1 MNENIK
7 RYFEQ
12 NKEVCFQRLD
22 DNTAQDLN
30 IDELFCF
37 MDHTKS
43 VIGQQC
49 LYDLLRSIPNENI
62 VAKNEKYIS
71 SVGKDEVKKKKT
83 EKLLSKLNNA
93 DAYYI
98 CSLFQLDHPIIPKS
112 RLNIYRVLQLIPFTC
127 LLLFI
132 ILNSKVA
139 LLLLF
144 LSFII
149 NLIVHYKNK
158 QLSFLY
164 AGSVPQ
170 LLKMLSVV
178 EELFSITR
186 LSHVDIKT
194 ALQNSK
200 ILKKHFSLFRFEAKL
215 DNEIAAIAWLA
226 SEIIR
231 IFFLLEPVA
240 LFRAF
245 SAVNDKKEDIKAIF
259 KYIGYVDILHSIAE
273 FRNEFDDYCIPQYSS
288 TTVLSAKDIYHPLIE
303 NCVKNSFSL
312 EAQSFLVMGSN
323 MSGKTSFMRTVAL
336 NTLTAQTVNICFASY
351 FFMQKQKVWTA
362 ISLGDDILEGVSYY
376 LSEVLRIR
384 SIVEEASIGSN
395 LIIIDELFKG
405 TNTEE
410 RIAISQAILT
420 YLSQNRRN
428 ITMISTHDTQLPEL
442 INTDLFRIIH
452 FNEKIEKGNLSFPYL
467 IQEGKPTSRNAIK
480 ILELYNYPEEI
491 IKEALGKIN
500 KA

>member
-12 NKEVCFQRLD
+12 NKDACFQRLD

-37 MDHTKS
+37 MDRTKS

-49 LYDLLRSIPNENI
+49 LYDLLRSVPEESPVAENE
-62 VAKNEKYIS
+62 VYIS
-71 SVGKDEVKKKKT
+71 SVGEDEAKKRKI
-83 EKLLSKLNNA
+83 EKLLSKLSNS

-98 CSLFQLDHPIIPKS
+98 CSLFQLDHPVIPKS
-112 RLNIYRVLQLIPFTC
+112 RLNVYRMLQLIPFTC

-132 ILNSKVA
+132 IFNSKVA

-149 NLIVHYKNK
+149 NLVVHYKNK

-170 LLKMLSVV
+170 LLKMLNTA
-178 EELFSITR
+178 EELSSVTN
-186 LSHVDIKT
+186 LSHVDIKL
-194 ALQNSK
+194 ALQSTK
-200 ILKKHFSLFRFEAKL
+200 LLKKHFSLFRFEAKL
-215 DNEIAAIAWLA
+215 DNDMALIAWLV
-226 SEIIR
+226 SEIMR

-240 LFRAF
+240 LFKAF
-245 SAVNDKKEDIKAIF
+245 SAVNDKKEDVKAIF

-273 FRNEFDDYCIPQYSS
+273 FRSEFQDYCIPQYSS
-288 TTVLSAKDIYHPLIE
+288 ATVLRAEGMYHPLIE

-312 EAQSFLVMGSN
+312 EGQSFLVMGSN

-336 NTLTAQTVNICFASY
+336 NVLTAQTVNMCFASH
-351 FFMQKQKVWTA
+351 FSLQKQKVWTA
-362 ISLGDDILEGVSYY
+362 ISIGDDMLEGVSYY

-384 SIVEEASIGSN
+384 SIVEEASVGNN
-395 LIIIDELFKG
+395 LIVIDELFKG

-410 RIAISQAILT
+410 RIAISLAILT
-420 YLSQNRRN
+420 YLSKSRSN
-428 ITMISTHDTQLPEL
+428 IIMISTHDTQLPEL

-452 FNEKIEKGNLSFPYL
+452 FKEMVENGNLSFPYL

-480 ILELYNYPEEI
+480 ILELYNYPKDI
-491 IKEALGKIN
+491 VKEALGKIN
-500 KA
+500 K

>member
-12 NKEVCFQRLD
+12 NKDTCFQRLD

-30 IDELFCF
+30 IDELFYF
-37 MDHTKS
+37 TDRTKS

-49 LYDLLRSIPNENI
+49 LYDLLRSIPEENRVAENETW
-62 VAKNEKYIS
+62 IS
-71 SVGKDEVKKKKT
+71 SIQNDHILKLKI
-83 EKLLSKLNNA
+83 EKLLSKLNNS

-98 CSLFQLDHPIIPKS
+98 CSLFQLKHPVIPGS
-112 RLNIYRVLQLIPFTC
+112 RLNVYRILQFIPFTC

-132 ILNSKVA
+132 IFNSKVA

-149 NLIVHYKNK
+149 NLVIHYKNK
-158 QLSFLY
+158 QISFLY

-170 LLKMLSVV
+170 LLRMLNVGEKLSSVAF
-178 EELFSITR
+178 LC
-186 LSHVDIKT
+186 HVDIKT

-200 ILKKHFSLFRFEAKL
+200 LLKKHFSLFRFEAKL
-215 DNEIAAIAWLA
+215 DNDMALIAWLA
-226 SEIIR
+226 SEMMR

-240 LFRAF
+240 LFKAF

-259 KYIGYVDILHSIAE
+259 KYIGYVDILQSIAQFRSE
-273 FRNEFDDYCIPQYSS
+273 FQDHCIPQYSS
-288 TTVLSAKDIYHPLIE
+288 TSVLQAENIYHPLIE
-303 NCVKNSFSL
+303 NCIKNSFSL
-312 EAQSFLVMGSN
+312 EEQSFLVMGSN

-336 NTLTAQTVNICFASY
+336 NVLTAQTLNICFASH
-351 FFMQKQKVWTA
+351 FHLQKQKVWTA
-362 ISLGDDILEGVSYY
+362 ISIADDMLEGVSYY

-384 SIVEEASIGSN
+384 SIIEETSTGNN
-395 LIIIDELFKG
+395 LIVIDELFKG

-420 YLSQNRRN
+420 YLSENRNN
-428 ITMISTHDTQLPEL
+428 IVLISTHDTRLADL
-442 INTDLFRIIH
+442 INTNLFRIVH
-452 FNEKIEKGNLSFPYL
+452 FKEKVKDNNLSFPFL
-467 IQEGKPTSRNAIK
+467 IQEGKPTSRNAVK
-480 ILELYNYPEEI
+480 ILELYGYPDKI
-491 IKEALGKIN
+491 IRDALN
-500 KA
+500 NTNL

>member
-37 MDHTKS
+37 IDRTKS

-49 LYDLLRSIPNENI
+49 LYNLLRSIPEENT
-62 VAKNEKYIS
+62 VAKNEVYIS

-83 EKLLSKLNNA
+83 EKLLSTLSNA

-98 CSLFQLDHPIIPKS
+98 CSLFQLDHPVIPKS
-112 RLNIYRVLQLIPFTC
+112 KLNIYRVLQLIPFTC

-132 ILNSKVA
+132 AFNSKAA

-144 LSFII
+144 LSFIA
-149 NLIVHYKNK
+149 NLVIHYKNK
-158 QLSFLY
+158 QISFLY

-170 LLKMLSVV
+170 LLKMLNVGEKLS
-178 EELFSITR
+178 SITS
-186 LSHVDIKT
+186 LNHLDIK
-194 ALQNSK
+194 ARLQSSK
-200 ILKKHFSLFRFEAKL
+200 PLKKHFSLFRFEAKL
-215 DNEIAAIAWLA
+215 DNEMAAIAWLA

-259 KYIGYVDILHSIAE
+259 MYIGHVDILHSIAE
-273 FRNEFDDYCIPQYSS
+273 FRSEFDDYCIPQYSPD
-288 TTVLSAKDIYHPLIE
+288 TVLRAEDIHHPLIE

-323 MSGKTSFMRTVAL
+323 MSGKTSFMRTIAL
-336 NTLTAQTVNICFASY
+336 NTLTAQTVNICFASH
-351 FFMQKQKVWTA
+351 FVLQRQKVWTA
-362 ISLGDDILEGVSYY
+362 ITLGDDILEGVSYY

-384 SIVEEASIGSN
+384 SIVEGASAGNN

-428 ITMISTHDTQLPEL
+428 IIMISTHDTQLSEL
-442 INTDLFRIIH
+442 INTDLFNIIH
-452 FNEKIEKGNLSFPYL
+452 FKEKIENGNLSFPYL

-480 ILELYNYPEEI
+480 ILELYNYPDDI
-491 IKEALGKIN
+491 VKEALGKIN
-500 KA
+500 K